1 MTFADASRTRGFSV
15 GLAAIKRRFTAAAE
29 APGMDETYRMLGHER
44 EADLAREAA
53 RNTRVADLERAGGI
67 TRAEAGEPRAE
78 RERGWVR
85 FTVRRLIA
93 LRSA

>member
-29 APGMDETYRMLGHER
+29 AHGMDETYRMLGHER

-53 RNTRVADLERAGGI
+53 RNKRVADLERAGGI
-67 TRAEAGEPRAE
+67 TRAEAAEQRAD

-85 FTVRRLIA
+85 FTIQRLVA

>member
-1 MTFADASRTRGFSV
+1 V
-15 GLAAIKRRFTAAAE
+15 AIKRRFT
-29 APGMDETYRMLGHER
+29 PGAKALRMDETYRMLGHER
-44 EADLAREAA
+44 EADLAREAV
-53 RNTRVADLERAGGI
+53 RNKRIADLERAGGI
-67 TRAEAGEPRAE
+67 TRAEAAEQRAD